1 MEVVDEQK
9 AQVEQI
15 VNFHLNVNFI
25 DREVIGDNPDDFNDR
40 AYGNPDVEG
49 PDALHGT
56 HVGGIIGSV
65 RKNDLGGDGVAENV
79 QLMSL
84 RAVPNGDEFDKDI
97 ALAVR
102 YAVDNGASVINMSFG
117 KSYSPHQKEVYEA
130 FKYAD
135 SKGVLLVHAAGNDAA
150 DVDVNPNFPSSMYSF
165 QTAALAHFLTIGAS
179 TRFAKEELAAVFSN
193 YGQTKVDVFAPGFEI
208 YNTVPQSSYMKLQ
221 GTSMAAPMVAGVAAM
236 LKSYFP
242 TMTMSEIKDVM
253 LKSSASY
260 KGKKHMKPGTEDLV
274 DFASLSVTG
283 AVVNVKN
290 AVKMC
295 KAIEK
300 SKASK

>member
-1 MEVVDEQK
+1 LLRKYTEKYEKIDPETLSKDEKVEYDEFLIIKEDVTAELEMYNSVLAQLDMMPMMIKQIPIMVSAQIGKENYTQKDLDAWKPEDEQMQQLKRAAEAILSGELSMEVVDEQK

-117 KSYSPHQKEVYEA
+117 KSSFLDDWCFYTFCKGRISSSI
-130 FKYAD
+130 FK
-135 SKGVLLVHAAGNDAA
+135 LW
-150 DVDVNPNFPSSMYSF
+150 
-165 QTAALAHFLTIGAS
+165 
-179 TRFAKEELAAVFSN
+179 SN
-193 YGQTKVDVFAPGFEI
+193 
-208 YNTVPQSSYMKLQ
+208 
-221 GTSMAAPMVAGVAAM
+221 
-236 LKSYFP
+236 KSRCFR
-242 TMTMSEIKDVM
+242 SRI
-253 LKSSASY
+253 
-260 KGKKHMKPGTEDLV
+260 
-274 DFASLSVTG
+274 
-283 AVVNVKN
+283 
-290 AVKMC
+290 
-295 KAIEK
+295 
-300 SKASK
+300 